1 MKNKILDFILILVII
16 GITSENLYSQK
27 KKPQNEYK
35 KFEIELD
42 YMRLS
47 ASSYY
52 NLNDSNIYTLNVYD
66 PVDDTTRNY
75 TFDYYHSKVGLRFR
89 YNYNPQL
96 ALSLYAPISFYSLD
110 EKFLTDIYGNRM
122 KKASYSMNRLDYIG
136 INGLYKLVTKPIYTN
151 LVGEVRIPSGFHNG
165 LYNDSSRNFLSD
177 GALEFLIGT
186 QIGIKYRTVGWE
198 NTVLYNYRAEDYKNQ
213 MIINTAI
220 VLSTVENTELRL
232 YGNFVL
238 STSNFDN
245 ARAINIAETVSQ
257 ENNYGLGAAF
267 FMMFSESFNI
277 GINYQVT
284 LGGKNSWKSSFFDI
298 RAGIRL

>member
-1 MKNKILDFILILVII
+1 MKNKILYLFLILVIV
-16 GITSENLYSQK
+16 GVTTGNLYSQK
-27 KKPQNEYK
+27 KNPQNEYK
-35 KFEIELD
+35 KFEIEVD

-66 PVDDTTRNY
+66 AVNDTARDY
-75 TFDYYHSKVGLRFR
+75 TFDYYQSRIGLRFR
-89 YNYNPQL
+89 YNYNQQL
-96 ALSLYAPISFYSLD
+96 ALSLYTPISFYSLE
-110 EKFLTDIYGNRM
+110 EKFLTDNYGNRE
-122 KKASYSMNRLDYIG
+122 KKASYSMNRVDYIG

-151 LVGEVRIPSGFHNG
+151 LVGEVRIPTGFHNG

-177 GALEFLIGT
+177 GAYEFLIGT

-198 NTVLYNYRAEDYKNQ
+198 NTVLYNYRAEDYKSQ

-232 YGNFVL
+232 FGNFVL

-245 ARAINIAETVSQ
+245 ARALNIAETVSQ

-267 FMMFSESFNI
+267 FMMFSESFNV

-284 LGGKNSWKSSFFDI
+284 LGGRNSWKSSYFDI